1 MNVIFPFLPVRP
13 AKPRDVG
20 LTMMMD
26 KGLSVG
32 ETENFI
38 AAAGDY
44 TDLVKLAFGTGVF
57 VKNIDDKVRLYK
69 EAGIRAYFGGTM
81 FEAFIV
87 RGLFD
92 EFRRFLNRYKVEIC
106 EVSDGSIAL
115 PHEEKLEYIRVLAQ
129 EVTVLSE
136 VGSKIR
142 GVVLTADRWVDSMK
156 AELQAGSWKVI
167 AEARE
172 SGTIGIFRAD
182 GTVNKRLIH
191 QLEKEVGNDHILWE
205 APNKNQQTW
214 FIKKFGANVNIGNV
228 ATAEVVS
235 LETLRLGLRSDT
247 FFEFLPESLQKYK
260 QISEN

>member
-1 MNVIFPFLPVRP
+1 MNIIFPFLPVRS
-13 AKPRDVG
+13 AKPRDTG

-26 KGLSVG
+26 KGLSVS
-32 ETENFI
+32 ETEHFI

-57 VKNIDDKVRLYK
+57 VKNIDDKIRLYK

-92 EFRRFLNRYKVEIC
+92 EFRRFIDRYRVEVC

-115 PHEEKLEYIRVLAQ
+115 PHEEKLEYIRVLAGD
-129 EVTVLSE
+129 VTVLSE

-142 GVVLTADRWVDSMK
+142 GVVLNADQWVDSMK
-156 AELQAGSWKVI
+156 TELQAGSWKVI

-182 GTVNKRLIH
+182 GTANKRLID
-191 QLEKEVGNDHILWE
+191 QLGKEVGNNHILWE

-214 FIKKFGANVNIGNV
+214 FIKKYGANVNIGNV
-228 ATAEVVS
+228 ASAEIVS

-247 FFEFLPESLQKYK
+247 FFEFLPETMQQYK
-260 QISEN
+260 QTPEN